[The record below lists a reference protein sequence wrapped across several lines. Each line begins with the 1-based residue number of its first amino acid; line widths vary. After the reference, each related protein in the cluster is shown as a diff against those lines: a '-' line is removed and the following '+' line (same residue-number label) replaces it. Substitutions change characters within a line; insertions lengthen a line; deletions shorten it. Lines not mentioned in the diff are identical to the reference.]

1 MCPTARRSAGGRPLS
16 QRTPAAHS
24 AYTYTRQQKHFK
36 TPAFAESPRKRDGVT
51 VQAEVRGRQEVA
63 LLKRGFLRSMI
74 CRSRRGAAIAPKI
87 DETHTPFLSRV
98 GDGLEPSA
106 SRLGGERRQ
115 NPWIIAISDVDRAA
129 QQANARDET
138 SVNE

>member
-1 MCPTARRSAGGRPLS
+1 MPHRPPLGRRSS
-16 QRTPAAHS
+16 SFAAH
-24 AYTYTRQQKHFK
+24 ARGAQRLHLYTSTKAIK